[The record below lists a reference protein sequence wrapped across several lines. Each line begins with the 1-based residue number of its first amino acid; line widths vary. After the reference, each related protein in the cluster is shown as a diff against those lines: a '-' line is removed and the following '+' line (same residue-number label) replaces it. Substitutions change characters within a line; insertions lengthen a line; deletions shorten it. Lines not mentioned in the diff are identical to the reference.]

1 MNAILM
7 VTVLAT
13 GSPAVARL
21 DELAGTLERCAARA
35 ERLEHTSPAWAE
47 HDRRLLVAAMLDADA
62 AFGDVLALAGT
73 LEADDANDVATAL
86 ADAGRALREWGDARE
101 ALDGAWM
108 RSAARRLREAI
119 ERAQAIVSAA
129 EAAPAN
135 S

>member
-7 VTVLAT
+7 VALLAT
-13 GSPAVARL
+13 GSPGLARL
-21 DELAGTLERCAARA
+21 EQLAGTLERCAARA
-35 ERLEHTSPAWAE
+35 DRLEHTSLAWAE

-62 AFGDVLALAGT
+62 AFGDVVALRGT
-73 LEADDANDVATAL
+73 LEADDANDVAAAL
-86 ADAGRALREWGDARE
+86 ADAGRALREWSDARD
-101 ALDGAWM
+101 ALDRAWM

-129 EAAPAN
+129 EASAPN